1 MATPSLYA
9 LLIDASGLSNAEAAG
24 VHSVNLRT
32 VERWVSGKATA
43 PAGVLIELAELIG
56 KQSETMAQALAII
69 DEQDA
74 GNPGA
79 EDAVVL
85 GLARSNAEAQT
96 LGWPT
101 RSAQARM
108 IGALAAHILLDERS
122 VEITDRGEFEVPSAA
137 LKTGGH

>member
-1 MATPSLYA
+1 MH
-9 LLIDASGLSNAEAAG
+9 D
-24 VHSVNLRT
+24 VNLRT
-32 VERWVSGKATA
+32 VERWVSGRATA
-43 PAGVLIELAELIG
+43 PAPCLIEIAELIAT
-56 KQSETMAQALAII
+56 QSETMAQGLAII

-85 GLARSNAEAQT
+85 GLARSNAEARSI
-96 LGWPT
+96 GWPT

-122 VEITDRGEFEVPSAA
+122 VEITDRGEFEVPNAA